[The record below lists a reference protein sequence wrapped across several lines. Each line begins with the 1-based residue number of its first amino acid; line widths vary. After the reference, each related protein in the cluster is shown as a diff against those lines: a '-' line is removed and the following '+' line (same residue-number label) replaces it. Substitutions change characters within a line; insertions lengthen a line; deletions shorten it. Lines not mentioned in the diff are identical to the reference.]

1 MTSKKIQNEVFD
13 LYYELGITQP
23 AEIDLEAIA
32 YHKQAV
38 VKQKP
43 LSGCEAR
50 IIGAGDS
57 AIITVNSNSDRERQ
71 KFSIGHE
78 LGHWFKDRGKIGN
91 LCAATD
97 MELGA
102 KKQKPRENIANQFAS
117 ELLMPHFLMRSVIN
131 GSQFNSDLVSSVARA
146 FDCSFM
152 ASLRRTIKMDHH
164 MGFMACYKKCGTRR
178 YFEKHSQ
185 LPGAF
190 FPPRHV
196 PNGSAVQK
204 VISGETLKG
213 PILVDGN
220 VWCREDL
227 ASGSV
232 VLEQAFHYHD
242 DEFLTLV
249 WWQDEEPIW
258 KLCEAIG
265 SL

>member
-1 MTSKKIQNEVFD
+1 MTSKKIQSEVFE
-13 LYYELGITQP
+13 LYHELGITEP

-32 YHKQAV
+32 FHKQAV

-50 IIGAGDS
+50 IIGAGDR
-57 AIITVNSNSDRERQ
+57 AIITVNSKSDPERQ

-91 LCAATD
+91 LCAASD
-97 MELGA
+97 MELGE
-102 KKQKPRENIANQFAS
+102 KKQKPRESIANNFAS
-117 ELLMPHFLMRSVIN
+117 ELLMPHFLMRDVIH
-131 GSQFNSDLVSSVARA
+131 GSNFNSEVASVVART

-152 ASLRRTIKMDHH
+152 ASLRRTIKMDYH

-185 LPGAF
+185 LPGVF
-190 FPPRHV
+190 FPPRQI
-196 PNGSAVQK
+196 PNGSAIQRL
-204 VISGETLKG
+204 IGGERLIG
-213 PILVDGN
+213 PTLVDGD
-220 VWCREDL
+220 VWCREGL
-227 ASGSV
+227 TSGSV
-232 VLEQAFHYHD
+232 VFEHAFHYHE

-258 KLCEAIG
+258 QFSEKVGAF
-265 SL
+265 